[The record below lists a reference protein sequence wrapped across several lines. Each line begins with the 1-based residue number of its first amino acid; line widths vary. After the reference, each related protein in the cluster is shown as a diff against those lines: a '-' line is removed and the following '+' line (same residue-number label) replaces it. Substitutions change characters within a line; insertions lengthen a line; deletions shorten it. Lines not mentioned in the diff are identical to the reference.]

1 MTTFTNASLSLSD
14 SYIPQASKLET
25 RVNSLEIICVGNE
38 LLIGKTLNTNATWL
52 AKRVT
57 LLGVMVKRIMVISD
71 DVDEIAETLQ
81 EALRRKPRFIIT
93 TGGLGPTFD
102 DKTLEGIAK
111 GLNRRLEVNEKAL
124 KMVREKYEVYLKQGK
139 IQRVELTS
147 PRLKMATL
155 PEDTEPLPNP
165 VGTAPGMMAK
175 VKGTFIIALPGVPPE
190 MEAIFNESL
199 AEIIKKEAGKS
210 AFFETSI
217 YAEGIMESNLA
228 PLIDQV
234 MHNNPYVYVKSHVYT
249 KSTAQVEGQKSHIEL
264 HFSTT
269 ANDPETARSRLDAAV
284 SELSELVQRD
294 GGKIR
299 KQ

>member
-1 MTTFTNASLSLSD
+1 
-14 SYIPQASKLET
+14 
-25 RVNSLEIICVGNE
+25 VNSLEIICVGNE

-57 LLGVMVKRIMVISD
+57 SLGLMVKRIMVIGD
-71 DVDEIAETLQ
+71 DVGEIAETLQ
-81 EALRRKPRFIIT
+81 EALLRKPGFIIT

-111 GLNRRLEVNEKAL
+111 GLNRRLEVSEKAL
-124 KMVREKYEVYLKQGK
+124 KMVRAKYEAYVKQGR
-139 IQRVELTS
+139 IEEVELTP
-147 PRLKMATL
+147 PRVKMATL

-190 MEAIFNESL
+190 MEAIFNGSL
-199 AEIIKKEAGKS
+199 TEIIKKKAGKS

-234 MHNNPYVYVKSHVYT
+234 MHNNPYVYVKSHVY
-249 KSTAQVEGQKSHIEL
+249 ARPLFQVEWQKSHIEL

-269 ANDPETARSRLDAAV
+269 ADDHETGRNRLDEAV
-284 SELSELVQRD
+284 SELSELVRKN
-294 GGKIR
+294 GGKMR
-299 KQ
+299 K